1 MTVDTTPV
9 SPHPSDPAIIRP
21 PATRRQK
28 RMNPVGHK
36 VAIITGG
43 SQASVRA
50 WSRPTAGKAGGGSYR
65 PHDEADR
72 GP

>member
-1 MTVDTTPV
+1 
-9 SPHPSDPAIIRP
+9 
-21 PATRRQK
+21 
-28 RMNPVGHK
+28 MNPVGHK

-43 SQASVRA
+43 SQGIGASLVA
-50 WSRPTAGKAGGGSYR
+50 ATAGKAGGGSYR